1 MKISNVIK
9 KLKGR
14 KAGIKV
20 TVQNDIIT
28 EQKMIEELQAKL
40 VAMWEAVVSSGG
52 ATEEDVA
59 TMDLL
64 TIELERRKSPFLTNR
79 DFNAPSLVIFC
90 FVLTIYFELSV
101 SPIFIQFIPS
111 SLCVI
116 YFSIGLGEPP
126 RSMVQTSPSLT

>member
-1 MKISNVIK
+1 MKISTIIT

-52 ATEEDVA
+52 ATDEEVA

-64 TIELERRKSPFLTNR
+64 TIELERRTKRVKDLLNQLEQLEKKEGKITPDTVFKGVVSILGVL
-79 DFNAPSLVIFC
+79 LVIFAEETKMLSNKALG
-90 FVLTIYFELSV
+90 FVIK
-101 SPIFIQFIPS
+101 
-111 SLCVI
+111 
-116 YFSIGLGEPP
+116 P
-126 RSMVQTSPSLT
+126 RI

>member
-1 MKISNVIK
+1 MKISTIIT

-28 EQKMIEELQAKL
+28 EQMMIAELQAKL
-40 VAMWEAVVSSGG
+40 VAMWESVVVSGG

-64 TIELERRKSPFLTNR
+64 TIELERRTKRVKDLLNQLEQLEKKEGKITPDTVFKGVVSILGVL
-79 DFNAPSLVIFC
+79 LVIFAEETKMLSNKALG
-90 FVLTIYFELSV
+90 FVIK
-101 SPIFIQFIPS
+101 
-111 SLCVI
+111 
-116 YFSIGLGEPP
+116 P
-126 RSMVQTSPSLT
+126 RI

>member
-1 MKISNVIK
+1 MKISTLIT

-20 TVQNDIIT
+20 SVQNDLIT

-52 ATEEDVA
+52 STEEDVA

-64 TIELERRKSPFLTNR
+64 TIELERRTKRTKDLLNQLEQLEKKEGKITPDTVFKGVVSILGVL
-79 DFNAPSLVIFC
+79 LVIFAEETKMLSNKALG
-90 FVLTIYFELSV
+90 FVIK
-101 SPIFIQFIPS
+101 
-111 SLCVI
+111 
-116 YFSIGLGEPP
+116 P
-126 RSMVQTSPSLT
+126 RI

>member
-1 MKISNVIK
+1 MKISTLIT

-28 EQKMIEELQAKL
+28 EQMMIAELQAKL

-64 TIELERRKSPFLTNR
+64 TIELERRTKRVKDLLNQLEQLEKKEGKITPDTVFKGVISILGVL
-79 DFNAPSLVIFC
+79 LVIFAEETKMLSNKALG
-90 FVLTIYFELSV
+90 FVIK
-101 SPIFIQFIPS
+101 
-111 SLCVI
+111 
-116 YFSIGLGEPP
+116 P
-126 RSMVQTSPSLT
+126 RI

>member
-1 MKISNVIK
+1 MKISTIIT

-64 TIELERRKSPFLTNR
+64 TIELERRTKRVKDLLNQLEQLEKKEGKITPDTVFKGVVSILGVL
-79 DFNAPSLVIFC
+79 LVIFAEETKMLSNKALG
-90 FVLTIYFELSV
+90 FVIK
-101 SPIFIQFIPS
+101 
-111 SLCVI
+111 
-116 YFSIGLGEPP
+116 P
-126 RSMVQTSPSLT
+126 RI

>member
-1 MKISNVIK
+1 MKISTLIT

-28 EQKMIEELQAKL
+28 EQMMIAELQAKL
-40 VAMWEAVVSSGG
+40 VAMWEVVVSSGG

-64 TIELERRKSPFLTNR
+64 TIELERRTKRVKDLLNQLEQLEKKEGKITPDTVFKGVVSILGVL
-79 DFNAPSLVIFC
+79 LVIFAEETKMLSNKALG
-90 FVLTIYFELSV
+90 FVIK
-101 SPIFIQFIPS
+101 
-111 SLCVI
+111 
-116 YFSIGLGEPP
+116 P
-126 RSMVQTSPSLT
+126 RI

>member
-64 TIELERRKSPFLTNR
+64 TIELERRTKRVKDLLNQLEQLEKKEGKITPDTVFKGVVSILGVL
-79 DFNAPSLVIFC
+79 LVIFAEETKMLSNKALG
-90 FVLTIYFELSV
+90 FVIK
-101 SPIFIQFIPS
+101 
-111 SLCVI
+111 
-116 YFSIGLGEPP
+116 P
-126 RSMVQTSPSLT
+126 RI

>member
-1 MKISNVIK
+1 MKISNVIM

-14 KAGIKV
+14 KAGIKT

-52 ATEEDVA
+52 ATEEEVA

-64 TIELERRKSPFLTNR
+64 TIELERRTKRTKDLLNQLEQLEKKEGKITPDTVFKGVISILGVL
-79 DFNAPSLVIFC
+79 LVIFAEETKMLSNKALG
-90 FVLTIYFELSV
+90 FVIK
-101 SPIFIQFIPS
+101 
-111 SLCVI
+111 
-116 YFSIGLGEPP
+116 P
-126 RSMVQTSPSLT
+126 RI